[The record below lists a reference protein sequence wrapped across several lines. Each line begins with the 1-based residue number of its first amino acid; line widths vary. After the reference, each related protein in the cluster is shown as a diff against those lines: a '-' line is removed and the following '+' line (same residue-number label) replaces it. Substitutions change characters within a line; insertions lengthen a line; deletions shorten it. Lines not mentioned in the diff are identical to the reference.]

1 MNAATATRAP
11 HLPFASLRTTVAA
24 GGWTNGLLLLGPA
37 LGPLLAWASAPGR
50 AFQLGLVLCAV
61 CTVFWAM
68 LAGARLVALFLG
80 AWQLRTPRVRQHALA
95 CGAAALAMV
104 VVVPALVLA
113 ATTSGSFAMAAAVL
127 AAALALGLFWV
138 SMPPWA
144 MWPLLALGVGAR
156 WLPGWVD
163 EALLRAALHPGAIAL
178 VAAGLLGAC
187 AACWAWMAARPRD
200 PGTWSTP
207 LSLTMARGG
216 LDPSGLARQ
225 PYAETSL
232 LTPDTPVGSAL
243 RRAPQEALAIA
254 LGPGFG
260 RHSLRNVLVAQV
272 PIVGVAAFWLLL
284 GTGGGDRPHI
294 GLAFAPLMV
303 LSTAFAPVV
312 RLQTL
317 FWRPALGLHELALLP
332 GLPGRPALSLAA
344 QLGRQAIARALPAL
358 AVMAAFGLA
367 VDAPRA
373 YYHLLLWSSAACL
386 FLLSGGTLLSL
397 RSQAGRWAC
406 AALGLLLALLSVGGM
421 LVALRGEPPAWL
433 HTAWSAALLA
443 GVVLQGVAQERLK
456 ALPHPWL
463 HG

>member
-144 MWPLLALGVGAR
+144 MWPLLALGV
-156 WLPGWVD
+156 
-163 EALLRAALHPGAIAL
+163 
-178 VAAGLLGAC
+178 
-187 AACWAWMAARPRD
+187 
-200 PGTWSTP
+200 
-207 LSLTMARGG
+207 
-216 LDPSGLARQ
+216 
-225 PYAETSL
+225 
-232 LTPDTPVGSAL
+232 
-243 RRAPQEALAIA
+243 A